1 MDYTKNT
8 DAFKVQEF
16 LKQLDAAF
24 ADPQK
29 QSKALSRVNQI
40 RQGNRDFREFLRDFE
55 QTLLKA

>member
-16 LKQLDAAF
+16 LKQLDAVF
-24 ADPQK
+24 TDPQK

-40 RQGNRDFREFLRDFE
+40 R
-55 QTLLKA
+55 